1 MAVSRDAAR
10 YPPKP
15 SGSTT
20 LSKSPARAQH
30 QLLELKHREKHHNT
44 LIRFQIR
51 FQNQLQNQL
60 NFFGECN
67 ELVQLRNEFLSL
79 IMTQSPVLI
88 LAQIHLPHTEPS
100 GVQNRT
106 LIFLPRVQKPSR

>member
-10 YPPKP
+10 FSPKP

-20 LSKSPARAQH
+20 LSRSPARAQH
-30 QLLELKHREKHHNT
+30 QLLELKHREKHHK
-44 LIRFQIR
+44 LIGFQIR

-60 NFFGECN
+60 NFLGECN

-88 LAQIHLPHTEPS
+88 LAQIHLPHTELS

-106 LIFLPRVQKPSR
+106 SIFFT